1 MKWILLTLGVLV
13 LIVGLAAVI
22 GLMLPGDHVA
32 STTTTINAPPDS
44 VWEALVNVTDYPR
57 WRTDVRSVDVLSAE
71 GAMRWRE
78 HTRQDAITFE
88 RTDAQRPTRLET
100 RIADETLPFGGTW
113 TWNLAPDAER
123 HARDDHRARVR
134 DESHFPVHVTLRLR
148 ASRDARGF
156 PSCPRPALRARRHAH
171 ARVTRR

>member
-13 LIVGLAAVI
+13 VIVGLVAVI
-22 GLMLPGDHVA
+22 GLMLPRDHVA

-44 VWEALVNVTDYPR
+44 VWEALVNVADYPR

-78 HTRQDAITFE
+78 HTRGDAITFE

-113 TWNLAPDAER
+113 TWNLAPEASGTRVTITER
-123 HARDDHRARVR
+123 GFVTNPIFRFMSRFVFGHHATQED
-134 DESHFPVHVTLRLR
+134 FLR
-148 ASRDARGF
+148 ALGRRFGHDVEITRG
-156 PSCPRPALRARRHAH
+156 
-171 ARVTRR
+171 